1 LAGVVKNTNAGH
13 RSGCPV
19 NISLEVFGDRWSLLI
34 VRDLMV
40 RGFRAFQDFLDSGEG
55 IATNIL
61 SGRLRRLQYSG
72 IVEAERDP
80 HDGRRVNYRLTKKGI
95 DLAPVMLELLIWGAQ
110 HEDTGAPQSVV
121 SEMARNREAVLEET
135 RRRWRERDPRPILPW
150 LGGPRGHAA
159 DNGIRG
165 TANGQDRKGAN
176 GQRTETARAKRE
188 KRGA

>member
-1 LAGVVKNTNAGH
+1 MIRNGEDRH

-61 SGRLRRLQYSG
+61 TDRLRRLQGAG

-80 HDGRRVNYRLTKKGI
+80 KDGRRVNYRLTKKGI

-110 HEDTGAPQSVV
+110 HEDTGAPQSLVA
-121 SEMARNREAVLEET
+121 EMARNREAVLAET
-135 RRRWRERDPRPILPW
+135 QRRWRERDPRPMLPW
-150 LGGPRGHAA
+150 LGGPKRERPG
-159 DNGIRG
+159 DG
-165 TANGQDRKGAN
+165 TAGQSSPQPSEAARRKQN
-176 GQRTETARAKRE
+176 KRS
-188 KRGA
+188 

>member
-1 LAGVVKNTNAGH
+1 VAQEGIARH

-61 SGRLRRLQYSG
+61 ADRLRRLQEAG

-80 HDGRRVNYRLTKKGI
+80 HDGRRVNYRLTQKGI

-110 HEDTGAPQSVV
+110 HADSGAPPRLVA
-121 SEMARNREAVLEET
+121 EMARNREAVLEET
-135 RRRWRERDPRPILPW
+135 RRRWRERDSRPILPW
-150 LGGPRGHAA
+150 LGGPKRQRSAEGGSE
-159 DNGIRG
+159 DGG
-165 TANGQDRKGAN
+165 SGQDGASESRK
-176 GQRTETARAKRE
+176 KR
-188 KRGA
+188 R